1 MKVKRKAI
9 KNSFGE
15 DLYVPGIP
23 SVDLEFSTPD
33 IGLVDFEDSDEDYN
47 IFDYDRTDNN
57 SDCRYIRPRPARMPS
72 ACVRFDNA
80 DALARELVVDDG
92 MRADVF
98 VTGSFIFG
106 DFIEAFLCRN
116 NIRATEITISTL
128 SISEENIDS
137 LRMLMDKGFID
148 HLRIMVSDYFYSHER
163 RTIVPYL
170 YKQLDIEDRFDLG
183 VARVHTK
190 TCHIL
195 SSDGAKFVMHGS
207 ANLRANCN
215 IEQFTIEEDKKL
227 YDFYEDTF
235 NLLFKEFN
243 TINHKVSSRDSWSDM
258 ENRLLGSEEKKGD

>member
-1 MKVKRKAI
+1 MKVRRKAI

-23 SVDLEFSTPD
+23 SVDLEFSAPD

-57 SDCRYIRPRPARMPS
+57 SDCRYMRPRPTRMPT

-80 DALARELVVDDG
+80 DALARELIVDDG

-116 NIRATEITISTL
+116 NIRAEEITISTL

-137 LRMLMDKGFID
+137 LRMLMDKGFIG

-163 RTIVPYL
+163 RSIVPYL

-190 TCHIL
+190 TCHLL

-243 TINHKVSSRDSWSDM
+243 TINHKVSSRDSWRDM
-258 ENRLLGSEEKKGD
+258 EDRLLGNEEKKGE